1 MAWAGRVRLGPPK
14 ARGRTL
20 APVRGRAQRAYF
32 TGVEAM
38 TISLRRRVFRTF
50 YAALD
55 TGAPAIFL
63 AGLND
68 RDLALMHVEPVHTRM
83 DDIHACL
90 PANPRYWTRAPPAE
104 PATRPRS
111 CDTRSQRQSGVA
123 TGQAPAS
130 VCNTDAKC

>member
-1 MAWAGRVRLGPPK
+1 MAWAGRVRLGPPE

-68 RDLALMHVEPVHTRM
+68 RDLALMHVEPGHTRM

-90 PANPRYWTRAPPAE
+90 PANPRYWTRARRPQSPLQDRD
-104 PATRPRS
+104 PVTRARS
-111 CDTRSQRQSGVA
+111 GNP
-123 TGQAPAS
+123 G
-130 VCNTDAKC
+130 